1 MKVSVVI
8 PAFNVRSKLRLL
20 LYTLAHSVLDPEDS
34 FEIVVADD
42 GSTDGTGEMV
52 AELAGRDNL
61 TYLHLPRTDRSSRA
75 AARNAGI
82 AKATGEL
89 IVMVDAD
96 TVVGPT
102 YLAEHVRYHRLRND
116 LVVIGPRPDL
126 GDGDFDEERLRR
138 EFTFDA
144 MPAVAWGDPREQL
157 LAEFSGNMNRLA
169 ICWHLLFTCNAS
181 VRVEHLRRL
190 GGFDE
195 AFLGWGLEDTDL
207 GYRLRQAGLAFA
219 FNVSAV
225 AYHQRRRGIDAG
237 MYGDWVRNLAYM
249 MAKHQAPEV
258 AIQSIVGL
266 AMNPAGRRIGWVEAM
281 RCFELAA
288 RALDG
293 RLPVPGTYRL
303 VVVEEDTVDAA
314 TAELAAS
321 GATSDLLVIDETL
334 GAELAGPV
342 QCVDTSGEL
351 LYFHRPSA
359 TQRAEIFSRY
369 PVAGAGAAR

>member
-8 PAFNVRSKLRLL
+8 PAFNARSKLRLL

-34 FEIVVADD
+34 FELVVADD

-52 AELAGRDNL
+52 AELSGHDDL
-61 TYLHLPRTDRSSRA
+61 TYLYLPRTERSSRA
-75 AARNAGI
+75 AARNAAI

-89 IVMVDAD
+89 VVMVDAD
-96 TVVGPT
+96 TVVGPNF
-102 YLAEHVRYHRLRND
+102 LAEHVRYHRLRND
-116 LVVIGPRPDL
+116 LVVIGARPDL
-126 GDGDFDEERLRR
+126 GDGDFDEERLGR
-138 EFTFDA
+138 EFAFDA
-144 MPAVAWGDPREQL
+144 MPAVAWGDPREKV

-169 ICWHLLFTCNAS
+169 ICWHLLFSCNAS
-181 VRVEHLRRL
+181 VRVEHLRRI

-195 AFLGWGLEDTDL
+195 EFLGWGLEDTDL

-219 FNVSAV
+219 FSASAV

-237 MYGDWVRNLAYM
+237 MYDDWVRNLAYM

-266 AMNPAGRRIGWVEAM
+266 AMNPAGGRIGWVEAM
-281 RCFELAA
+281 RCFEVAA

-293 RLPVPGTYRL
+293 RPPVPVTYRL
-303 VVVEEDTVDAA
+303 MVVEEDTVDAA
-314 TAELAAS
+314 MAELAAR
-321 GATSDLLVIDETL
+321 GATSDLLIIDETR
-334 GAELAGPV
+334 GAELSGPV
-342 QCVDTSGEL
+342 QCMDTLGEL

-359 TQRAEIFSRY
+359 TRRAEILSRY
-369 PVAGAGAAR
+369 PVAGR

>member
-8 PAFNVRSKLRLL
+8 PAFNARSKLRLL

-34 FEIVVADD
+34 FEVVVADD

-52 AELAGRDNL
+52 AELSGHDDL
-61 TYLHLPRTDRSSRA
+61 TYLYLPRTERSSRA
-75 AARNAGI
+75 AARNAAI

-89 IVMVDAD
+89 VVMVDAD
-96 TVVGPT
+96 TVVGPAF
-102 YLAEHVRYHRLRND
+102 LAEHVRYHRLRND
-116 LVVIGPRPDL
+116 LVVIGARPDL

-138 EFTFDA
+138 EFAFDA
-144 MPAVAWGDPREQL
+144 MPAVAWGDPREKV

-169 ICWHLLFTCNAS
+169 ICWHLLFSCNAS
-181 VRVEHLRRL
+181 VRVEHLRRI

-219 FNVSAV
+219 FSASAV

-237 MYGDWVRNLAYM
+237 MYDDWVRNLAYM
-249 MAKHQAPEV
+249 TAKHQAPEV
-258 AIQSIVGL
+258 AIQSIAGL
-266 AMNPAGRRIGWVEAM
+266 AMNPAGGRIGWVEAM
-281 RCFELAA
+281 RCFEVAA

-293 RLPVPGTYRL
+293 RPPVSRTYRL
-303 VVVEEDTVDAA
+303 MVVEEDTVETAM
-314 TAELAAS
+314 AELAAR
-321 GATSDLLVIDETL
+321 GATSDLLIIDETR
-334 GAELAGPV
+334 GAELSGPV
-342 QCVDTSGEL
+342 QCMDTPGEL

-359 TQRAEIFSRY
+359 TRRAEILGRY
-369 PVAGAGAAR
+369 PVAAR